1 MEEGAGRKVGSCFFA
16 AGRRLATDFYDG
28 GTLRPPYF
36 SLIFAATPAHTSRR
50 HAGSARPLAT
60 AGAEPPKKAAADE
73 IPPPSPIPTD
83 VPAHRADC
91 RSIHAIKTS
100 TTYRCSRAVSSR
112 PAGIACHLARQPRQQ
127 QAVAC

>member
-16 AGRRLATDFYDG
+16 AGRRLATDFYGG
-28 GTLRPPYF
+28 GTLRPPPIFPLF
-36 SLIFAATPAHTSRR
+36 SPQRR
-50 HAGSARPLAT
+50 RTRLTGTQVRHVPSQPPERNLRKKRQRT
-60 AGAEPPKKAAADE
+60 A
-73 IPPPSPIPTD
+73 PSPIPTD